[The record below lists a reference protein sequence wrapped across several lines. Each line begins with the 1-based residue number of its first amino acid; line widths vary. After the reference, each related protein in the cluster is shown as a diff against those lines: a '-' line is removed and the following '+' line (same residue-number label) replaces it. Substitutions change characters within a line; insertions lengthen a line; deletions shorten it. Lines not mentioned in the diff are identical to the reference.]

1 MIAVK
6 RFRQMPIAYQLW
18 ILAAFVL
25 VILSGSLSVAYYTIT
40 GTLVQNNIS
49 YTNDVF
55 SQVKASLEKQCER
68 LESLLQKTGYNRAV
82 FKYLAADSNNERY
95 QPYLEMN
102 TLAVNANQLEPSVQE
117 FVLRGYNGVV
127 YYSNGKTKEV
137 EQALDQ
143 VPKEANNYYQLTNLF
158 QYKKL
163 TTKCF
168 VLTTQL
174 RDIYNITQV
183 PDSGQISFVIRI
195 DFLGITD
202 FKDQFL
208 TGIYVLDA
216 NHAICAQN
224 RIPKMVLQ
232 PLIENAITHGLEDR
246 ARGGLLKIGGSFDS
260 DGMTLLWVEDNGTGM
275 NEEQLSRLRSVIAKE
290 ETFRSESIGFEN
302 VVYRVK
308 LLYGKR
314 CRITVESAPS
324 RGTRIELRIPWT
336 E

>member
-127 YYSNGKTKEV
+127 YY
-137 EQALDQ
+137 
-143 VPKEANNYYQLTNLF
+143 
-158 QYKKL
+158 
-163 TTKCF
+163 
-168 VLTTQL
+168 
-174 RDIYNITQV
+174 
-183 PDSGQISFVIRI
+183 
-195 DFLGITD
+195 
-202 FKDQFL
+202 
-208 TGIYVLDA
+208 
-216 NHAICAQN
+216 
-224 RIPKMVLQ
+224 
-232 PLIENAITHGLEDR
+232 
-246 ARGGLLKIGGSFDS
+246 
-260 DGMTLLWVEDNGTGM
+260 
-275 NEEQLSRLRSVIAKE
+275 
-290 ETFRSESIGFEN
+290 
-302 VVYRVK
+302 
-308 LLYGKR
+308 
-314 CRITVESAPS
+314 
-324 RGTRIELRIPWT
+324 
-336 E
+336 